1 MMTLGRETSPEGK
14 VKTHVD
20 LLIYGRSKVGKTRL
34 ASTAPRPYVIAA
46 DPAGHKAFPYAVP
59 GMIPSASAEGSAID
73 SILRTMLYFYTHDHP
88 FDTLVLD
95 GLTFLHDTFMREIG
109 ADYAARG
116 KSADPDLLGWDQR
129 TKILRQY
136 KDILRR
142 GIGLTQL
149 ENPNRRMHFICTTL
163 EESIKDDP
171 EAPFQIRPL
180 FGTKSMNDDYPSL
193 FTSICYITLDQ
204 NTKEGATT
212 GDRVCLFSQM
222 PGGILAGDRLDMF
235 PHIAKNVN
243 LSDYLYS
250 KVEDEKQGGKRNK

>member
-1 MMTLGRETSPEGK
+1 MMLGRETDEEGK

-34 ASTAPRPYVIAA
+34 ASTAPNPFVIAA
-46 DPAGHKAFPYAVP
+46 DPSGHKAFPYSVP
-59 GMIPSASAEGSAID
+59 GMIPTATEDMTAVE
-73 SILRTMLYFYTHDHP
+73 SIVHTLLYFYTHDHP
-88 FDTLVLD
+88 YDTLVLD
-95 GLTFLHDTFMREIG
+95 GLTFLHDLFMREIG
-109 ADYAARG
+109 LEFKRRG

-149 ENPNRRMHFICTTL
+149 PDPNRRMHFICTTL

-180 FGTKSMNDDYPSL
+180 FGTRSMNDDYPSL
-193 FTSICYITLDQ
+193 FTTICYLTIDE
-204 NTKEGATT
+204 NTKENEPVS
-212 GDRVCLFSQM
+212 DRISLFTQL

-235 PHIAKNVN
+235 PPTVKNCN
-243 LSDYLYS
+243 LSDYLYT
-250 KVEDEKQGGKRNK
+250 KPQERERKGNK